1 MTTVVR
7 RRREAD
13 LPALVT
19 LLAEQQ
25 PFTEYPL
32 RWPLPFP
39 VEQFLVRE
47 TEEAAW
53 VVELDGQVAGHV
65 SVAGPGPE
73 LAAPLTALA
82 GTDRMAMIS
91 VLVVRL
97 DAGGRGLGTLLLDTA
112 VAWIRESG
120 RLPVL
125 DVVPTHDRAVGLYRA
140 RGWQEVGHLRPG
152 WLPEERP
159 ALLVMTLPM
168 STPQP
173 GGLS

>member
-1 MTTVVR
+1 MTATVR
-7 RRREAD
+7 RRRDAD

-25 PFTEYPL
+25 PVTEYPL

-53 VVELDGQVAGHV
+53 VVELDGEVAGHV
-65 SVAGPGPE
+65 SVARPGAE
-73 LAAPLTALA
+73 LDAPVQALT
-82 GTDRMAMIS
+82 GTDRTAMIS

-97 DAGGRGLGTLLLDTA
+97 GAVGRGLGTLLLDTA

-140 RGWQEVGHLRPG
+140 RGWQEVGRLRPG
-152 WLPEERP
+152 WLPDDRP
-159 ALLVMTLPM
+159 DLLVMTLPEDR
-168 STPQP
+168 
-173 GGLS
+173 